1 MEAVTEAV
9 MAAWT
14 ITRSSIWGEGGGGGL
29 LVFELGL
36 FLGGILIYKD
46 QEREDG
52 KSSELNQE
60 IWQILNSIKR

>member
-1 MEAVTEAV
+1 
-9 MAAWT
+9 MAG
-14 ITRSSIWGEGGGGGL
+14 SNGEGGGGGGGL
-29 LVFELGL
+29 LFFELGL

-60 IWQILNSIKR
+60 I